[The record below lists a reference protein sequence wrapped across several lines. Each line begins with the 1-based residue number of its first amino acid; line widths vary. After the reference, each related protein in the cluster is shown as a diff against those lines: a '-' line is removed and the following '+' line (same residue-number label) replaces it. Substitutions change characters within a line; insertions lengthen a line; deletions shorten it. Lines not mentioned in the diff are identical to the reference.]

1 MQLACPQ
8 LFSGGDHTNTHMQ
21 IECTEVTGN
30 DVPYAKKIDSPG
42 TAGVGGGGAARGVVQ
57 V

>member
-1 MQLACPQ
+1 
-8 LFSGGDHTNTHMQ
+8 MQ

-30 DVPYAKKIDSPG
+30 DVPYAEKIDSPG